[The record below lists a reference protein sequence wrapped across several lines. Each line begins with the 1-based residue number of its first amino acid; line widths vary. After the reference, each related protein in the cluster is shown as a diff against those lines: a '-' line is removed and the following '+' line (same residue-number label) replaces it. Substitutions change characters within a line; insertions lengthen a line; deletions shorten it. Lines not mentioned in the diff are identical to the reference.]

1 MEMVWLFP
9 IKFIFVVLMYNATA
23 APSSTSKEEDG
34 LGASTWLGDF
44 GALSGLTE
52 PQ

>member
-9 IKFIFVVLMYNATA
+9 IKFIFVGLMCNATA
-23 APSSTSKEEDG
+23 APSATSREEDG
-34 LGASTWLGDF
+34 LGESTWLGDF